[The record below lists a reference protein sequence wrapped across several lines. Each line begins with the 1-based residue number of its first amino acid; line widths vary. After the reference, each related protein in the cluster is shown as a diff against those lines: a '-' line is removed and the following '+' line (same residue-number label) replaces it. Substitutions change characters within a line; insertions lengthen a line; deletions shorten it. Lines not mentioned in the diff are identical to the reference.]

1 MNITQMANL
10 CRSVHADTTEG
21 ACTAPPRIGAC
32 TCGGVFLIV
41 CAECLTGLAFTGPW
55 LAAHG
60 ASDMAELRKPPC
72 CGAQGGRYEDLP
84 ARHTITAPV

>member
-1 MNITQMANL
+1 MNITEMAAL

-32 TCGGVFLIV
+32 TCGGVLLIV
-41 CAECLTGLAFTGPW
+41 CADCSTVLAAAGPW
-55 LAAHG
+55 LAANG
-60 ASDMAELRKPPC
+60 VSDASELRTPPC
-72 CGAQGGRYEDLP
+72 CGAQGGHYEDLP